1 MEGDTSIFCYMNA
14 QDKYLNGLW
23 LGCARRYPEER
34 GPSYPIVTWYDV
46 KSLRFFS
53 NTRMCSVSPGL
64 QHLAAPAVSK
74 LRCDLLLAAIPK
86 TLPVLLL
93 PGPALLE
100 QIFVSGYFPQ
110 INLPAFSTVCL
121 FACSSMLRACF

>member
-1 MEGDTSIFCYMNA
+1 MEGDTTIFCYMNA